1 MSYDDLATHYGMLK
15 DVVRTEGY
23 RRAIGEVVQP
33 GSVVLDLGCGTGILS
48 VFAARAGAARVYAIE
63 RAPIGGLAEKVFKAN
78 DACVTLLRGRAADV
92 SIPER
97 VDVLVSEW
105 MGFFLFHET
114 MFEDVVRMRDRVLTE
129 NGVMLPSQV
138 RLFAALV
145 SNPVLLGERSY
156 FASRP
161 YDVDF
166 SPAHDWLASNVAVRS
181 IDPKD
186 LCTEAALLGSIEMR
200 TCSPEPPRM
209 TAAFKVDH
217 DVELHGICGWFDAQL
232 SPSHAFDTG
241 PSSPPTHWQQMFFPF
256 RDPVHVEAGA
266 AVSISIRACRI
277 GKDATPAWQWT
288 VETGATKLSHDDFMH
303 KVPMPA

>member
-33 GSVVLDLGCGTGILS
+33 GSVVVDLGCGTGILS
-48 VFAARAGAARVYAIE
+48 VFAARAGASRVYAIE
-63 RAPIGGLAEKVFKAN
+63 RAPIGGLAEKIFKAN
-78 DACVTLLRGRAADV
+78 DANVTLLRGRAADV
-92 SIPER
+92 SVPER

-114 MFEDVVRMRDRVLTE
+114 MFEDVVHMRDRVLAE

-145 SNPVLLGERSY
+145 ENPVLLEARGY
-156 FASRP
+156 FAARP

-166 SPAHDWLASNVAVRS
+166 SPARDWLASNVAIRR

-186 LCTEAALLGSIEMR
+186 LCTEAAQLAAIDMQ
-200 TCSPEPPRM
+200 TCGPEPPRM
-209 TAAFKVDH
+209 AATFKLERDAEV
-217 DVELHGICGWFDAQL
+217 HGICGWFDTQL

-256 RDPVHVEAGA
+256 RDPVRVPSGA
-266 AVSISIRACRI
+266 AVSIAIRSCRI
-277 GKDATPAWQWT
+277 GKGGTPAWQWT

-303 KVPMPA
+303 KLPIPG